1 MATDMSPS
9 TPARVAPRAKLGYR
23 EYCSFPD
30 DGWRH
35 EIIDGDHLMTP
46 APSTSHQTVSKR
58 LQHQLYMQVELAGLG
73 LVFNPPV
80 DVQLTEHDIVQPD
93 LVVVLKD
100 RTRMITPTKINGV
113 PDLVVEILSPST
125 AAADTTLKKQLYERT
140 GVAEYWIADPNNQR
154 LECYRLS
161 DGAYHLEPQTDPV
174 TTLSGGL
181 SIRLADIW

>member
-1 MATDMSPS
+1 MGKPYPS
-9 TPARVAPRAKLGYR
+9 RNVPIDSAEEAEIQRMR
-23 EYCSFPD
+23 EASFAA
-30 DGWRH
+30 
-35 EIIDGDHLMTP
+35 E
-46 APSTSHQTVSKR
+46 
-58 LQHQLYMQVELAGLG
+58 
-73 LVFNPPV
+73 
-80 DVQLTEHDIVQPD
+80 
-93 LVVVLKD
+93 
-100 RTRMITPTKINGV
+100 V